1 MDRGKDDLL
10 EIIIQYVC
18 KQGSRVEK
26 LVPGFLRCV
35 TTEQHVLLDILN

>member
-1 MDRGKDDLL
+1 MDRGKDDIL

-18 KQGSRVEK
+18 KQGSRVGK
-26 LVPGFLRCV
+26 LVPDFLRCV